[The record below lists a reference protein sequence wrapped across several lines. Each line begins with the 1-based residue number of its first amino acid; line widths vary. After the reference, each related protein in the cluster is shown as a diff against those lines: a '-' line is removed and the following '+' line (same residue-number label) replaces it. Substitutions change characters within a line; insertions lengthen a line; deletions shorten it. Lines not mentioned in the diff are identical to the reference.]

1 MGMDTVSQLGCA
13 STAGDEGRSLNS
25 PDVFRGGRLRVAS
38 RNLVVGTWNVEGLTD
53 AKIVE
58 LQLYM
63 QKLGIGILCLQE
75 THRTESTHEVTDDG
89 FLLILSGAAADEP
102 STTAGV
108 GFLVAPVC
116 RRYVVSFC
124 QQSSRMTSLKIRV
137 SGGRAAQRPP
147 T

>member
-1 MGMDTVSQLGCA
+1 M
-13 STAGDEGRSLNS
+13 
-25 PDVFRGGRLRVAS
+25 
-38 RNLVVGTWNVEGLTD
+38 GTWNVEGLTD

-58 LQLYM
+58 LQLHM

-116 RRYVVSFC
+116 RRYVVSF
-124 QQSSRMTSLKIRV
+124 TV
-137 SGGRAAQRPP
+137 FPHDVVEDSGFWGKGYYLQYLRTAQRPP